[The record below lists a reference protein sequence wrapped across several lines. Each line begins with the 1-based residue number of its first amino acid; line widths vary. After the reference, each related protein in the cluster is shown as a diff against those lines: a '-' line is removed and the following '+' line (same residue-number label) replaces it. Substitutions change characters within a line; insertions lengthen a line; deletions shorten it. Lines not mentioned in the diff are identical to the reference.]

1 MKNKLIN
8 ILNSN
13 TMVGVG
19 PMSINSINATVDLAK
34 YSKLPLMLIPSR
46 RQIDR
51 NEGYVGNFNSIKF
64 SKYLKNKKNI
74 ILCRDHGGPWQNNYE
89 VENNLNIKKA
99 MLSAKKSFETDIDA
113 GFEIIHVD
121 PSIDIK
127 NKLNID
133 IILEIICELVEHCW
147 YYSKKKKKKILF
159 EIGTEEQNGLL
170 ETFENYEYAF
180 SKLNKFFLSNKIPNP
195 IFFVVQFGTK
205 VMEDK
210 NIGKFNKIDNFVEL
224 KAKNKE
230 FLRIINFLREKKIF
244 TKIHNVDY
252 LSDKHLS
259 FLKMCKVGA
268 INVAP
273 EFGVVET
280 RSFIKILK
288 DNNLDKLLKNFLDL
302 SYKSKKWKKWVIN
315 QNKISKFKCSELSG
329 HYVFSTKEFK
339 KIKKEANNFLIKRNV
354 DMDVIMYSSVKN
366 SISRY
371 LKKFSLL

>member
-1 MKNKLIN
+1 MIG
-8 ILNSN
+8 I
-13 TMVGVG
+13 G
-19 PMSINSINATVDLAK
+19 PMSTNSINATIDLAK
-34 YSKLPLMLIPSR
+34 KSKFPLMLIPSR

-51 NEGYVGNFNSIKF
+51 NEGYVANLNSKKF
-64 SKYLKNKKNI
+64 SQHLKLKKNI
-74 ILCRDHGGPWQNNYE
+74 ILCRDHGGPWQNNFE
-89 VENNLNIKKA
+89 VQNNLNIIDA
-99 MLSAKKSFETDIDA
+99 MQSAKKSFEMDINSN
-113 GFEIIHVD
+113 FKILHID
-121 PSIDIK
+121 PSIDIHA
-127 NKLNID
+127 KLTID
-133 IILEIICELVEHCW
+133 VILDRVCELAEHCW
-147 YYSKKKKKKILF
+147 NFSKKKNKKILF

-170 ETFENYEYAF
+170 ESLESYQYAL
-180 SKLNKFFLSNKIPNP
+180 SKLNKFFKKNKIPNP

-205 VMEDK
+205 VMEDR
-210 NIGKFNKIDNFVEL
+210 NIGNFIKIKNFDEL
-224 KAKNKE
+224 KKRNKE
-230 FLRIINFLREKKIF
+230 FLRIINFLRKNKIF

-288 DNNLDKLLKNFLDL
+288 DNNLDELLKNFLDL

-339 KIKKEANNFLIKRNV
+339 KIKNEANNFLTKRNI
-354 DMDVIMYSSVKN
+354 DMDVIMYSSVKK

>member
-1 MKNKLIN
+1 
-8 ILNSN
+8 
-13 TMVGVG
+13 MVGVG
-19 PMSINSINATVDLAK
+19 PMSINTINATVDLARH
-34 YSKLPLMLIPSR
+34 SKLPLMLIPSR

-51 NEGYVGNFNSIKF
+51 NEGYVGNLNSIKF
-64 SKYLKNKKNI
+64 SNYLRNKKNI
-74 ILCRDHGGPWQNNYE
+74 ILCRDHGGPWQNNFE

-99 MLSAKKSFETDIDA
+99 MLSAKKSFETDINA
-113 GFEIIHVD
+113 GFKIIHID

-133 IILEIICELVEHCW
+133 IILERIIELVEHCW
-147 YYSKKKKKKILF
+147 HYSTKKNKKILF

-170 ETFENYEYAF
+170 ETFENYEYAV

-210 NIGKFNKIDNFVEL
+210 NIGKFNKINNFSEL
-224 KAKNKE
+224 KDKNKE
-230 FLRIINFLREKKIF
+230 FLKIINFLRKNKIF
-244 TKIHNVDY
+244 TKIHNADY

-268 INVAP
+268 INIAP

-288 DNNLDKLLKNFLDL
+288 DNKLDELLKNFLNL
-302 SYKSKKWKKWVIN
+302 SYKSNKWKKWAIN

-339 KIKKEANNFLIKRNV
+339 IIKNEANNYLIKKNI
-354 DMDVIMYSSVKN
+354 DLNGIMYSSVKN

-371 LKKFSLL
+371 LRKFSLL

>member
-133 IILEIICELVEHCW
+133 IILERICELVEHCW

-288 DNNLDKLLKNFLDL
+288 DNNLDELLKNFLDL

-315 QNKISKFKCSELSG
+315 KSKISKFKCSELSG
-329 HYVFSTKEFK
+329 HYVFSSKEFK
-339 KIKKEANNFLIKRNV
+339 KIKNEANNFLTKRNI
-354 DMDVIMYSSVKN
+354 DMDVIMYSSVKK

>member
-51 NEGYVGNFNSIKF
+51 NEGYVGNFNSINF

-133 IILEIICELVEHCW
+133 IILERICELVEHCW

-210 NIGKFNKIDNFVEL
+210 NIGKFNKIDNFGEL

-230 FLRIINFLREKKIF
+230 FLRIINFLKEKKIF

-288 DNNLDKLLKNFLDL
+288 DNNLDELLKNFLDL

-354 DMDVIMYSSVKN
+354 DMDVIMYCSVKN

>member
-1 MKNKLIN
+1 
-8 ILNSN
+8 
-13 TMVGVG
+13 MVGVG

-133 IILEIICELVEHCW
+133 IILERICELVEHCW

-288 DNNLDKLLKNFLDL
+288 DNNLDELLKNFLDL

-315 QNKISKFKCSELSG
+315 QNKISKFKCSEISG

>member
-1 MKNKLIN
+1 MKNRLTK

-19 PMSINSINATVDLAK
+19 PMSINSINATIDLAK

-64 SKYLKNKKNI
+64 SNYLKNKKNI

-99 MLSAKKSFETDIDA
+99 MLSAKKSFETDIDS

-121 PSIDIK
+121 PSIDIN
-127 NKLNID
+127 NKLNIE
-133 IILEIICELVEHCW
+133 IILDRIFELVEHCW
-147 YYSKKKKKKILF
+147 HYSKKKKKKILF

-210 NIGKFNKIDNFVEL
+210 NIGKFNKITNFSEL
-224 KAKNKE
+224 KDKNKE
-230 FLRIINFLREKKIF
+230 FLRIINFLRKNKIF

-252 LSDKHLS
+252 LSDRHLS

-288 DNNLDKLLKNFLDL
+288 DNNLDELLKNFLDL

-315 QNKISKFKCSELSG
+315 KNKISKFKCSELSG
-329 HYVFSTKEFK
+329 HYVFSSKEFK
-339 KIKKEANNFLIKRNV
+339 KIKNEANKYLIKRNI
-354 DMDVIMYSSVKN
+354 DMDGIMYSSVKN
-366 SISRY
+366 SILRY
-371 LKKFSLL
+371 LKRFSLL

>member
-1 MKNKLIN
+1 MKNRLTK

-19 PMSINSINATVDLAK
+19 PMSINSINATIDLAK

-64 SKYLKNKKNI
+64 SNYLKNKKNI

-121 PSIDIK
+121 PSIDIN
-127 NKLNID
+127 NKLNIE
-133 IILEIICELVEHCW
+133 IILDRIFELVEHCW
-147 YYSKKKKKKILF
+147 HYSKKKKKKILF

-210 NIGKFNKIDNFVEL
+210 NIGKFNKITNFSEL
-224 KAKNKE
+224 KDKNKE
-230 FLRIINFLREKKIF
+230 FLRIINFLRKNKIF

-252 LSDKHLS
+252 LSDRHLS

-288 DNNLDKLLKNFLDL
+288 DNNLDELLKNFLDL

-315 QNKISKFKCSELSG
+315 KNKISKFKCSELSG
-329 HYVFSTKEFK
+329 HYVFSSKEFK
-339 KIKKEANNFLIKRNV
+339 KIKNEANKYLIKRNI
-354 DMDVIMYSSVKN
+354 DMDGIMYSSVKN
-366 SISRY
+366 SILRY
-371 LKKFSLL
+371 LKRFSLL

>member
-1 MKNKLIN
+1 MKNKLIK
-8 ILNSN
+8 ILKSN

-19 PMSINSINATVDLAK
+19 PMSINSIDATVDLAK
-34 YSKLPLMLIPSR
+34 YSKIPLMLIPSR

-64 SKYLKNKKNI
+64 SNYLKNKKNI

-89 VENNLNIKKA
+89 IENNLNINKA

-113 GFEIIHVD
+113 GFKIIHID

-127 NKLNID
+127 NKLNINKILD
-133 IILEIICELVEHCW
+133 RIIELVDHCW

-170 ETFENYEYAF
+170 ENLENYEYVV
-180 SKLNKFFLSNKIPNP
+180 SRLNKFFSANKIPNP

-210 NIGKFNKIDNFVEL
+210 NIGKFNKINNFSEL
-224 KAKNKE
+224 KKENIE
-230 FLRIINFLREKKIF
+230 FLKITNFLKKNNIF

-259 FLKMCKVGA
+259 FLKKCKVGA

-288 DNNLDKLLKNFLDL
+288 DHKLDELLKNFLDL

-315 QNKISKFKCSELSG
+315 KSKISKFKCSELSG
-329 HYVFSTKEFK
+329 HYVFSSKEFK
-339 KIKKEANNFLIKRNV
+339 KIKHEANKYLIKRNI
-354 DMDVIMYSSVKN
+354 DMDSIMYSSVKN